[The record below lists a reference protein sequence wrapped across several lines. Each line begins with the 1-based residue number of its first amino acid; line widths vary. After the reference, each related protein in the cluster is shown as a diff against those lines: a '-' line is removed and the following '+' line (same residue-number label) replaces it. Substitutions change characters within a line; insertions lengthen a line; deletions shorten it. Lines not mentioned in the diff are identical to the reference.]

1 MKTFTL
7 STLEDTADF
16 AHALAEMLRAAPS
29 LRVLLLYGPLGS
41 GKTTLV
47 GGLVRALP
55 NGDLAE
61 ISSPSFTVCNHYPTM
76 PPVLHCDL
84 YRSGNALPDEMLD
97 ALDDDATITIVEWAE
112 HMPPDVL
119 PEDFLDIRL
128 QACHEKRLVTVEP
141 HGSSACA
148 ALERLAEDALG
159 NTSAGTGAFPWAN
172 GRTKP

>member
-1 MKTFTL
+1 MTTLTL
-7 STLEDTADF
+7 STLEDTAHF
-16 AHALAEMLRAAPS
+16 ARVLADMLRATPS
-29 LRVLLLYGPLGS
+29 LRALLLYGSLGC

-47 GGLVRALP
+47 GEMVRALP
-55 NGDLAE
+55 GGELAE
-61 ISSPSFTVCNHYPTM
+61 ISSPSFTVCNHYPTT

-97 ALDDDATITIVEWAE
+97 ALDDDAAVTVVEWAE

-141 HGSSACA
+141 HGNFACRA
-148 ALERLAEDALG
+148 VAEHLAEHML
-159 NTSAGTGAFPWAN
+159 
-172 GRTKP
+172 